1 MPSSLNL
8 KTLHDAVSNTACAF
22 RSRTR
27 LHPADG
33 PGGKIFPPTHLGGEY
48 AIEQRRRTGTDGKP
62 EEVTCVLVDSV
73 QSSANRLEEA
83 LKLQVDSGKLSLP
96 LVRVDFDDDKLTDP
110 IGSLSTLDVPH
121 RLADAILRDSL
132 IDEDGKAVPFR
143 KSSWGSRLDVASLAN
158 ATPLLEISPTSLLF
172 GLWDSTGPKG
182 GLGAKFQRAIVSEI
196 VAIGAAVGVRTS
208 SRIDPLQIRSGIPI
222 KKGNDSEYEVAAK
235 ESKGTVQASEINHG
249 NIPPTID
256 AGGITCD
263 YCEHS
268 LTLSL
273 PALRRLRFPIDGQ
286 WSPEADNAGRT
297 LLASIGLMASALAC
311 EAGFDLRSRCLLWP
325 EVPFELELLD
335 RPGETPE
342 RFTLTGDQGIALYNE
357 AVEQLRGVGL
367 PYHTEPVTLRPK
379 DSLMKLLVASQ
390 EKAAA
395 ESPTEGD

>member
-1 MPSSLNL
+1 MPSSLTL
-8 KTLHDAVSNTACAF
+8 KTLLDAVSGTACAF

-27 LHPADG
+27 LQPADG

-48 AIEQRRRTGTDGKP
+48 AIEQRRRSGADGTP

-73 QSSANRLEEA
+73 QSSANRLEDA
-83 LKLQVDSGKLSLP
+83 LKRQVDSGRLVLP
-96 LVRVDFDDDKLTDP
+96 IVRVDFDNAQLTDP

-132 IDEDGKAVPFR
+132 IDENGKAVPFR

-222 KKGNDSEYEVAAK
+222 KKGDDSEYDVAPK
-235 ESKGTVQASEINHG
+235 ETKGTVQASEINHG

-256 AGGITCD
+256 VGGITCD

-286 WSPEADNAGRT
+286 WSHEADTAGRT
-297 LLASIGLMASALAC
+297 LIASIGLMASALAY

-325 EVPFELELLD
+325 ETPFELELLD
-335 RPGETPE
+335 RPGETPQ
-342 RFTLTGDQGIALYNE
+342 RFALTGDQGIALYNE
-357 AVEQLRGVGL
+357 AVEHLRGAGL

-379 DSLMKLLVASQ
+379 ESLMKLLIASQ
-390 EKAAA
+390 EKAAS
-395 ESPTEGD
+395 ESSTEGD